1 MDVELHRGLKGVYI
15 TNTEL
20 CYIDGQNGKLYYRG
34 YPIEELAAKSNF
46 EETSY
51 LLLNGKLPTKN
62 ELENF
67 KKSLIKNREIPEEVS
82 DTIKKIGKIAH
93 PMDTLRSAV
102 SMLSAYDKNITN
114 TKPEENYRR
123 AIELTAKI
131 ASIVAMTKRV
141 RENKKII
148 EPDESLDHA
157 ANFMHMMGLNTDPL
171 SVKTMDVALIL
182 HLEHGMNAST
192 FSCVVTASTLADL
205 YASITSG
212 IATLKGPL
220 HGGANE
226 KALAMYRAIGKPE
239 NVETYIHESFERK
252 DRIMGFGHRVY
263 KNYDPRA
270 KILRKYMEDIGN
282 RNGDKENLLKIA
294 LKVEDMMIKEL
305 GTTKGIW
312 PNVDSFSG
320 VVYNDL
326 GIPIDMF
333 TPIFAVGRIV
343 GWSAHVMEYLKENEL
358 LRPLDNYTGKLDL
371 KYVPIE
377 NR

>member
-1 MDVELHRGLKGVYI
+1 MDVELHRGLKGIYI

-62 ELENF
+62 ELDDF
-67 KKSLIKNREIPEEVS
+67 KKSLVKNREIPPEVA

-148 EPDESLDHA
+148 EPDASLDHA

>member
-34 YPIEELAAKSNF
+34 YPIEDLAAKSNF

-62 ELENF
+62 ELDDF
-67 KKSLIKNREIPEEVS
+67 KKSLVKNREIPEEVL

-148 EPDESLDHA
+148 EPDASLDHA
-157 ANFMHMMGLNTDPL
+157 ANFMHMMGLNTDQL

-205 YASITSG
+205 YAAITSG

-239 NVETYIHESFERK
+239 NVETYIHESFDRK

-358 LRPLDNYTGKLDL
+358 LRPLDNYIGKLDL

>member
-1 MDVELHRGLKGVYI
+1 MDVELHKGLKGVYI

>member
-34 YPIEELAAKSNF
+34 YPIEDLATKSNF

-51 LLLNGKLPTKN
+51 LLLNGKLPTKK
-62 ELENF
+62 ELDDF
-67 KKSLIKNREIPEEVS
+67 KKSLVKNREIPEEVT

-148 EPDESLDHA
+148 EPDASLDHA

-239 NVETYIHESFERK
+239 NVETYIRESFDRK

-358 LRPLDNYTGKLDL
+358 LRPLDNYIGKLDL

>member
-34 YPIEELAAKSNF
+34 YPIEDLAAKSNF

-62 ELENF
+62 ELDDF
-67 KKSLIKNREIPEEVS
+67 KKSLVKNREIPEEVL

-148 EPDESLDHA
+148 EPDASLDHA
-157 ANFMHMMGLNTDPL
+157 ANFMHMMGLNTDQL

-205 YASITSG
+205 YAAITSG

-239 NVETYIHESFERK
+239 NVETYIHESFDRK

-305 GTTKGIW
+305 G
-312 PNVDSFSG
+312 
-320 VVYNDL
+320 
-326 GIPIDMF
+326 
-333 TPIFAVGRIV
+333 
-343 GWSAHVMEYLKENEL
+343 
-358 LRPLDNYTGKLDL
+358 
-371 KYVPIE
+371 
-377 NR
+377 

>member
-1 MDVELHRGLKGVYI
+1 M
-15 TNTEL
+15 
-20 CYIDGQNGKLYYRG
+20 
-34 YPIEELAAKSNF
+34 
-46 EETSY
+46 
-51 LLLNGKLPTKN
+51 
-62 ELENF
+62 
-67 KKSLIKNREIPEEVS
+67 IKNREIPEEVS

>member
-34 YPIEELAAKSNF
+34 YPIEDLAAKSNF

-51 LLLNGKLPTKN
+51 LLLKGKLPTAS
-62 ELENF
+62 ELNDF
-67 KKSLIKNREIPEEVS
+67 KKSLVKNREIPEEVV

-102 SMLSAYDKNITN
+102 SMLSAYDKNISN
-114 TKPEENYRR
+114 TQPEENYRR

-131 ASIVAMTKRV
+131 ASIVAMTNRV
-141 RENKKII
+141 RENKKIV
-148 EPDESLDHA
+148 EQDSSLDHA
-157 ANFMHMMGLNTDPL
+157 ANFLHMMGLSTDPL

-270 KILRKYMEDIGN
+270 RILRKYMEDIGN